1 MIINKDGTMKNN
13 INETIT
19 FDDLLLVPQYS
30 EILSRK
36 TIDLSSDLDMN
47 RKFFLPIIS
56 SPMDTVTG
64 ATMARAMYKVQQRSM
79 QIAFI
84 PKYWR
89 LLMFIVRHLP
99 IRFYLKLIKN

>member
-1 MIINKDGTMKNN
+1 MIIDKNGTMKNN

-47 RKFFLPIIS
+47 RKFDLPIIS

-64 ATMARAMYKVQQRSM
+64 ATMATAVSKAGGLGVIHRYDSINGQCDR
-79 QIAFI
+79 
-84 PKYWR
+84 
-89 LLMFIVRHLP
+89 
-99 IRFYLKLIKN
+99 IRRTNGAKAAAIGVT